1 MRRISCFLL
10 MLTLLLTTA
19 VVAWGAVPTDGEVT
33 PSLVNVSRSKTATVL
48 DKDYRSTVTLSLP
61 SAEEKLAS
69 DVVFVLDK
77 STSAE
82 LEDKALALLADLKK
96 EVMERGVM
104 VKVGV
109 VIFNQAANV
118 ASQLTELTEENYTTI
133 EAAIKETILSGSNTH
148 AGLLAGKKML
158 DDDTAVEPHRKH
170 LIFVSDGV
178 TYQFCKGDDH
188 TTPYTRS
195 FGGSLISNYGNQR
208 GTLSELDVQYGYREE
223 EAGTFIPK
231 GCINDWMSDI
241 AGRMG
246 TDNDNENWDY
256 EYTGQAQTDKSKLL
270 QKKENVSNVEKA
282 LYLTEST
289 YKAMQE
295 SGYQCHAVLAK
306 ETRQWGTDFMNR
318 LAGGRAVDFDS
329 IQHKVLYAVDKGSTV
344 ADTVGQSFDLVP
356 GTFRLTVGG
365 QGLQYM
371 QDMQDENVTYFGGD
385 RNESNYRFKIEYNG
399 AADSFTWTIN
409 EPVSNFAPVKLSY
422 TVKLAGTPAAGTHG
436 VMDLNGDGYVDDTT
450 TPVDVSKALY
460 TNESAILTPV
470 ATVGG
475 QGEALEFPKPSVSY
489 TAAAYYYSEPPAPVK
504 RTVSPTTF
512 DAGIAVY
519 AEVAALSL
527 AGAVKLCGRRGRR
540 DA

>member
-10 MLTLLLTTA
+10 MLTLLLTTV
-19 VVAWGAVPTDGEVT
+19 VVAWGTVPTDGEVT

-82 LEDKALALLADLKK
+82 LEDKALALLVDLKE
-96 EVMERGVM
+96 EVRERGVM

-109 VIFNQAANV
+109 VIFNRAAEV
-118 ASQLTELTEENYTTI
+118 ALQLTELTEENYPTI
-133 EAAIKETILSGSNTH
+133 EAAIKKTISEGSNTH

-158 DDDTAVEPHRKH
+158 DGDTAVEPHRKH

-178 TYQFCKGDDH
+178 TYQFCKEDDH

-195 FGGSLISNYGNQR
+195 FDGSLNSDGPNQC
-208 GTLSELDVQYGYREE
+208 GTLSELNVQYE

-241 AGRMG
+241 ARRMG

-256 EYTGQAQTDKSKLL
+256 PYTGQALTDNSKLL
-270 QKKENVSNVEKA
+270 QNKKNVSNVEKA
-282 LYLTEST
+282 LHLTEST

-295 SGYQCHAVLAK
+295 RGYQCHAVLAR
-306 ETRQWGTDFMNR
+306 ETRQWGTAFMNR
-318 LAGGRAVDFDS
+318 LAGGRAVAFDS
-329 IQHKVLYAVDKGSTV
+329 IQHKVLYAVDKGSAV
-344 ADTVGQSFDLVP
+344 ADTVGKSFDLVP
-356 GTFRLTVGG
+356 GTFCLTVGG
-365 QGLQYM
+365 QELQYK
-371 QDMQDENVTYFGGD
+371 QDGNVTYFGGD
-385 RNESNYRFKIEYNG
+385 QNERNYRFKIEYDG
-399 AADSFTWTIN
+399 AADSFTWEIN

-450 TPVDVSKALY
+450 THVDVSKALY

-470 ATVGG
+470 ATDGE

-489 TAAAYYYSEPPAPVK
+489 TVAAYYYSEPPAPVK

>member
-10 MLTLLLTTA
+10 MLTLLLTTV

-82 LEDKALALLADLKK
+82 LEDKALALLADLEE
-96 EVMERGVM
+96 EVRERGVM

-109 VIFNQAANV
+109 VIFNQAADV
-118 ASQLTELTEENYTTI
+118 AFQLTELTKENYATI
-133 EAAIKETILSGSNTH
+133 KDAIKKTISSGSNTH

-158 DDDTAVEPHRKH
+158 DGDTAVEPHRKH

-178 TYQFCKGDDH
+178 TYQFCKEDDH

-195 FGGSLISNYGNQR
+195 FDGSLNSDGPNQC
-208 GTLSELDVQYGYREE
+208 GTLSELNVQYEGVE
-223 EAGTFIPK
+223 TFIPK
-231 GCINDWMSDI
+231 GSIDNWMSDI

-246 TDNDNENWDY
+246 ADNDNEDWDY
-256 EYTGQAQTDKSKLL
+256 PYTGQAPTDNSKLL
-270 QKKENVSNVEKA
+270 QNKANVSNVEKA
-282 LYLTEST
+282 LHLTEST

-295 SGYQCHAVLAK
+295 RGYQCHAVLAR
-306 ETRQWGTDFMNR
+306 ETRQWGTAFMNR

-329 IQHKVLYAVDKGSTV
+329 IQHKVLYAVDKGSAV
-344 ADTVGQSFDLVP
+344 ADTVGKSFDLVP
-356 GTFRLTVGG
+356 GTFCLTVGG
-365 QGLQYM
+365 QELQYK
-371 QDMQDENVTYFGGD
+371 QDGNVTYFGGD
-385 RNESNYRFKIEYNG
+385 QNESHYRFKIEYDG
-399 AADSFTWTIN
+399 AADSFTWKIN

-450 TPVDVSKALY
+450 THVDVSKALY

-470 ATVGG
+470 ATDGE

>member
-1 MRRISCFLL
+1 MGKEEKMRRISCFLL

-19 VVAWGAVPTDGEVT
+19 VVAWGTVPTDGEVT

-96 EVMERGVM
+96 DVTNRGVM

-118 ASQLTELTEENYTTI
+118 AFPLTELTEENYATI
-133 EAAIKETILSGSNTH
+133 ADAIRETISNGSNTH

-158 DDDTAVEPHRKH
+158 DGDTAVEPHRKH

-178 TYQFCKGDDH
+178 TYQFCKEDDH

-195 FGGSLISNYGNQR
+195 FDGSLNSDGPNQC
-208 GTLSELDVQYGYREE
+208 GTLSELNVQYEGVE
-223 EAGTFIPK
+223 TSIPK
-231 GCINDWMSDI
+231 GSIDNWMSDI
-241 AGRMG
+241 AGRME
-246 TDNDNENWDY
+246 TDNDNEDWDY
-256 EYTGQAQTDKSKLL
+256 PYTGQAPTDNSKLL
-270 QKKENVSNVEKA
+270 KNKENVSNVEKA
-282 LYLTEST
+282 LHLTEST

-295 SGYQCHAVLAK
+295 SGYQCHAVLAR
-306 ETRQWGTDFMNR
+306 EIRQWGTAFMNR
-318 LAGGRAVDFDS
+318 LAGGRAVDFNS

-344 ADTVGQSFDLVP
+344 ADTVGKSFDLVP
-356 GTFRLTVGG
+356 GTFCLTVGV
-365 QGLQYM
+365 QELQYK
-371 QDMQDENVTYFGGD
+371 QDGNVTYFGGD
-385 RNESNYRFKIEYNG
+385 QNESNYRFKIEYDG
-399 AADSFTWTIN
+399 AADSFTWEIN

-450 TPVDVSKALY
+450 THVDVSKALY

-470 ATVGG
+470 ATD
-475 QGEALEFPKPSVSY
+475 GERGEDLEFPKPSVSY

-519 AEVAALSL
+519 VEVAALSL

>member
-1 MRRISCFLL
+1 MGKEEKMRRISCFLL

-19 VVAWGAVPTDGEVT
+19 VVAWGTVPTDGEVT

-96 EVMERGVM
+96 EVTERGVM

-109 VIFNQAANV
+109 VIFNRAADV
-118 ASQLTELTEENYTTI
+118 AFPLTELTDGNYATI
-133 EAAIKETILSGSNTH
+133 EAAIRKTISSGSNTH

-158 DDDTAVEPHRKH
+158 DGDTAVEPHRKH

-178 TYQFCKGDDH
+178 TYQFCKEDDH

-195 FGGSLISNYGNQR
+195 FDDSLNSDGLNQC
-208 GTLSELDVQYGYREE
+208 GTLSELNVQYEGAE
-223 EAGTFIPK
+223 TSIPK
-231 GCINDWMSDI
+231 GSINDWMSDI
-241 AGRMG
+241 ARRME
-246 TDNDNENWDY
+246 TDNDNEDWDY
-256 EYTGQAQTDKSKLL
+256 QYTGQAPTDDSKLL
-270 QKKENVSNVEKA
+270 QNKENVSNVEKA
-282 LYLTEST
+282 LHLTEST

-295 SGYQCHAVLAK
+295 SGYQCHAVLAR
-306 ETRQWGTDFMNR
+306 EIRQWGTAFMNR
-318 LAGGRAVDFDS
+318 LAGGRAVAFDS
-329 IQHKVLYAVDKGSTV
+329 IQHKVLYAVDKGSAV
-344 ADTVGQSFDLVP
+344 EDTVGKSFDLVP
-356 GTFRLTVGG
+356 GTFCLTVGG
-365 QGLQYM
+365 QELQYE
-371 QDMQDENVTYFGGD
+371 QDGNVTYFGGD
-385 RNESNYRFKIEYNG
+385 QNERNYRFKIEYNG
-399 AADSFTWTIN
+399 AADSFTWEIN

-450 TPVDVSKALY
+450 THVDVSKALY

-470 ATVGG
+470 ATDGE

>member
-19 VVAWGAVPTDGEVT
+19 VVAWGTVPTDGEVT

-82 LEDKALALLADLKK
+82 LEDKALALLADLKE
-96 EVMERGVM
+96 EVRERGVM

-109 VIFNQAANV
+109 VIFNREASV
-118 ASQLTELTEENYTTI
+118 AFPLTELTEGNYTTI
-133 EAAIKETILSGSNTH
+133 EAAIRKTISSGSNTH

-158 DDDTAVEPHRKH
+158 DGDTAVEPHRKH

-195 FGGSLISNYGNQR
+195 FDGSLISNGVNQC
-208 GTLSELDVQYGYREE
+208 GTLSELNVQYGYSDE
-223 EAGTFIPK
+223 EAETSIPK

-246 TDNDNENWDY
+246 TDNDNEDWDY
-256 EYTGQAQTDKSKLL
+256 QYTGQAPTNDSKLL
-270 QKKENVSNVEKA
+270 QN
-282 LYLTEST
+282 
-289 YKAMQE
+289 
-295 SGYQCHAVLAK
+295 
-306 ETRQWGTDFMNR
+306 
-318 LAGGRAVDFDS
+318 
-329 IQHKVLYAVDKGSTV
+329 KGSAV
-344 ADTVGQSFDLVP
+344 ADTVGKSFDLVP
-356 GTFRLTVGG
+356 GTFCLTVGG
-365 QGLQYM
+365 QELHYK
-371 QDMQDENVTYFGGD
+371 QDGNVTYFGGD
-385 RNESNYRFKIEYNG
+385 RNESNCRFKIEYNG
-399 AADSFTWTIN
+399 AADSFTWKIN

-450 TPVDVSKALY
+450 THVDVSKALY
-460 TNESAILTPV
+460 TNEGAILTPV
-470 ATVGG
+470 ATDGE

-519 AEVAALSL
+519 AEAAALSL

>member
-1 MRRISCFLL
+1 MGKEEKMRRISCFLL

-19 VVAWGAVPTDGEVT
+19 VVAWGTVPTDGEVT

-82 LEDKALALLADLKK
+82 LEDKALALLADLKE
-96 EVMERGVM
+96 EVRERGVM

-109 VIFNQAANV
+109 VIFNRAADV
-118 ASQLTELTEENYTTI
+118 ALQLTELTEENYPTI
-133 EAAIKETILSGSNTH
+133 EAAIKKTISEGSNTH

-158 DDDTAVEPHRKH
+158 DGDTAVEPHRKH

-178 TYQFCKGDDH
+178 TYQFCKEDDH

-195 FGGSLISNYGNQR
+195 FDGSLNSDGPNQC
-208 GTLSELDVQYGYREE
+208 GTLSELNVQYEGAE
-223 EAGTFIPK
+223 TSIPK
-231 GCINDWMSDI
+231 GSINDWMSDI
-241 AGRMG
+241 ARRME
-246 TDNDNENWDY
+246 TDNDNEDWDY
-256 EYTGQAQTDKSKLL
+256 QYTGQAPTDDSKLL
-270 QKKENVSNVEKA
+270 QNKENVSNVEKA
-282 LYLTEST
+282 LHLTEST

-295 SGYQCHAVLAK
+295 SGYQCHAVLAR
-306 ETRQWGTDFMNR
+306 EIRQWGTAFMNR
-318 LAGGRAVDFDS
+318 LAGGRAVDFNS
-329 IQHKVLYAVDKGSTV
+329 IQHKVLYAVDKGSAV
-344 ADTVGQSFDLVP
+344 EDTVGKSFDLVP
-356 GTFRLTVGG
+356 GTFCLTVGG
-365 QGLQYM
+365 QKLRYE
-371 QDMQDENVTYFGGD
+371 QDGNVTYFGGD
-385 RNESNYRFKIEYNG
+385 QNERNYRFKIEYDG
-399 AADSFTWTIN
+399 AADSFTWEIN

-422 TVKLAGTPAAGTHG
+422 TVKLAGTPVAGTHG

-450 TPVDVSKALY
+450 THVDVSKALY
-460 TNESAILTPV
+460 TNERAILTPV
-470 ATVGG
+470 ATDGG

>member
-1 MRRISCFLL
+1 MGKEEKMRRISCFLL

-82 LEDKALALLADLKK
+82 LEDKALALLADLKE
-96 EVMERGVM
+96 EVRERGVM

-118 ASQLTELTEENYTTI
+118 AFQLTELTEGNYATI
-133 EAAIKETILSGSNTH
+133 EAAIRETISNGSNTH

-158 DDDTAVEPHRKH
+158 DGDTAVEPHRKH

-178 TYQFCKGDDH
+178 TYQFCKEDDH

-195 FGGSLISNYGNQR
+195 FDDSLNSDGLNQC
-208 GTLSELDVQYGYREE
+208 GTLSELNVQYEGAE
-223 EAGTFIPK
+223 TSIPK
-231 GCINDWMSDI
+231 GSINDWMSDI
-241 AGRMG
+241 ARRME
-246 TDNDNENWDY
+246 TDNDNEDWDY
-256 EYTGQAQTDKSKLL
+256 QYTGQAPTDDSKLL
-270 QKKENVSNVEKA
+270 QNKENVSNVEKA
-282 LYLTEST
+282 LHLTEST

-295 SGYQCHAVLAK
+295 SGYQCHAVLAR
-306 ETRQWGTDFMNR
+306 EIRQWGTAFMNR
-318 LAGGRAVDFDS
+318 LAGGRAVAFDS
-329 IQHKVLYAVDKGSTV
+329 IQHKVLYAVDKGSAV
-344 ADTVGQSFDLVP
+344 EDTVGKSFDLVP
-356 GTFRLTVGG
+356 GTFCLTVGG
-365 QGLQYM
+365 QELQYE
-371 QDMQDENVTYFGGD
+371 QDGNVTYFGGD
-385 RNESNYRFKIEYNG
+385 QNERNYRFKIEYNG
-399 AADSFTWTIN
+399 AADSFTWEIN

-450 TPVDVSKALY
+450 THVDVSKALY

-470 ATVGG
+470 ATDGE

>member
-19 VVAWGAVPTDGEVT
+19 VVAWGTVPTDGEVT
-33 PSLVNVSRSKTATVL
+33 PGLVNVSRSKTATVL

-82 LEDKALALLADLKK
+82 LEDKALKLLADLQK
-96 EVMERGVM
+96 EVTNRGVM

-118 ASQLTELTEENYTTI
+118 AFPLTELTEGNYATI
-133 EAAIKETILSGSNTH
+133 ADAIRETISNGSNTH
-148 AGLLAGKKML
+148 AGLLAGKEML

-178 TYQFCKGDDH
+178 TYQFCKEDDH

-195 FGGSLISNYGNQR
+195 FDGRLISNGVNQC
-208 GTLSELDVQYGYREE
+208 GTLSELNVQYGYSDKEE
-223 EAGTFIPK
+223 ETSIPK
-231 GCINDWMSDI
+231 GSIDNWMSDI

-256 EYTGQAQTDKSKLL
+256 QYTGQAPTENSKLL
-270 QKKENVSNVEKA
+270 KNKENVSNVEKA
-282 LYLTEST
+282 LHLTEST

-295 SGYQCHAVLAK
+295 SGYQCHAVLAR
-306 ETRQWGTDFMNR
+306 ETRQWGTAFMNR
-318 LAGGRAVDFDS
+318 LAGGRAVAFDS
-329 IQHKVLYAVDKGSTV
+329 IQHKVLYAVDKGSAV
-344 ADTVGQSFDLVP
+344 ADTVGKSFDLVP
-356 GTFRLTVGG
+356 GTFCLTVGG
-365 QGLQYM
+365 QELQYM
-371 QDMQDENVTYFGGD
+371 QDVNVTYFGGD

-399 AADSFTWTIN
+399 AADSFTWEIN

-450 TPVDVSKALY
+450 THVDVSKALY

-470 ATVGG
+470 ATVGE

>member
-1 MRRISCFLL
+1 MGKEEKMRRISCFLL
-10 MLTLLLTTA
+10 MLTLLLTTV

-82 LEDKALALLADLKK
+82 LEDKALALLADLKE
-96 EVMERGVM
+96 EVKERGVM

-118 ASQLTELTEENYTTI
+118 AFPLTELTEGNYATI
-133 EAAIKETILSGSNTH
+133 ADAIRETISNGSNTH

-158 DDDTAVEPHRKH
+158 DGDTAVEPHRKH

-178 TYQFCKGDDH
+178 TYQFCKEDDH

-195 FGGSLISNYGNQR
+195 FDGSLNSDGPNQC
-208 GTLSELDVQYGYREE
+208 GTLSELNVQYEGVE
-223 EAGTFIPK
+223 TSIPK
-231 GCINDWMSDI
+231 GSIDNWMSDI
-241 AGRMG
+241 AGRME

-256 EYTGQAQTDKSKLL
+256 QYTGQAPTDNSKLL
-270 QKKENVSNVEKA
+270 KNKENVSNVEKA
-282 LYLTEST
+282 LHLTEST

-295 SGYQCHAVLAK
+295 SGYQCHAVLAR
-306 ETRQWGTDFMNR
+306 EIRQWGTAFMNR
-318 LAGGRAVDFDS
+318 LAGGRAVAFDS
-329 IQHKVLYAVDKGSTV
+329 IQHKVLYAVDKGSAV
-344 ADTVGQSFDLVP
+344 EDTVGKSFDLVP
-356 GTFRLTVGG
+356 GTFCLTVGG
-365 QGLQYM
+365 QKLRYE
-371 QDMQDENVTYFGGD
+371 QDGNVTYFGGD
-385 RNESNYRFKIEYNG
+385 QNERNYRFKIEYDG
-399 AADSFTWTIN
+399 AADSFTWEIN

-450 TPVDVSKALY
+450 THVDVSKALY

-470 ATVGG
+470 ATDGE

>member
-1 MRRISCFLL
+1 MGKEEKMRRISCFLL

-19 VVAWGAVPTDGEVT
+19 VVAWGTVPTDGEVT
-33 PSLVNVSRSKTATVL
+33 PGLVNVSRSKTATVL
-48 DKDYRSTVTLSLP
+48 DKDYQSTVTLSLP

-82 LEDKALALLADLKK
+82 LEDKALKLLADLKE
-96 EVMERGVM
+96 EVRERGVM

-118 ASQLTELTEENYTTI
+118 AFPLTELTEENYATI
-133 EAAIKETILSGSNTH
+133 ADAIRETISNGSNTH

-158 DDDTAVEPHRKH
+158 DGDTAVEPHRKH

-178 TYQFCKGDDH
+178 TYQFCKEDDH

-195 FGGSLISNYGNQR
+195 FDGSLNSDGPNQC
-208 GTLSELDVQYGYREE
+208 GTLSELNVQYEGVE
-223 EAGTFIPK
+223 TSIPK
-231 GCINDWMSDI
+231 GSIDNWMSDI
-241 AGRMG
+241 AGRME
-246 TDNDNENWDY
+246 TDNDNEDWDY
-256 EYTGQAQTDKSKLL
+256 PYTGQAPTDNSKLL
-270 QKKENVSNVEKA
+270 KNKENVSNVEKA
-282 LYLTEST
+282 LHLTEST

-295 SGYQCHAVLAK
+295 SGYQCHAVLAR
-306 ETRQWGTDFMNR
+306 EIRQWGTAFMNR
-318 LAGGRAVDFDS
+318 LAGGRAVAFDS

-344 ADTVGQSFDLVP
+344 ADTVGKSFDLVP
-356 GTFRLTVGG
+356 GTFCLTVGE
-365 QGLQYM
+365 QKLQYK
-371 QDMQDENVTYFGGD
+371 QDGNVTYFGGD
-385 RNESNYRFKIEYNG
+385 QNESNYRFKIEYDG
-399 AADSFTWTIN
+399 AADSFTWKIN

-450 TPVDVSKALY
+450 TLVDVSKALY

-470 ATVGG
+470 ATD
-475 QGEALEFPKPSVSY
+475 GERGEDLEFPKPSVSY

-519 AEVAALSL
+519 VEVAALSL

>member
-1 MRRISCFLL
+1 MGKEEKMRRISCFLL
-10 MLTLLLTTA
+10 MLTLLLTTV
-19 VVAWGAVPTDGEVT
+19 VVAWGTVPTDGEVT

-82 LEDKALALLADLKK
+82 LEGKALALLADLKE
-96 EVMERGVM
+96 EVRERGVM

-118 ASQLTELTEENYTTI
+118 AFPLTELTEGNYATI
-133 EAAIKETILSGSNTH
+133 ADAIRETISNGSNTH
-148 AGLLAGKKML
+148 AGLLTGKKML
-158 DDDTAVEPHRKH
+158 DGDTAVEPHRKH

-178 TYQFCKGDDH
+178 TYQFCKEDDH

-195 FGGSLISNYGNQR
+195 FDGSLNSDGPNQC
-208 GTLSELDVQYGYREE
+208 GTLSELNVQYEGVE
-223 EAGTFIPK
+223 TSIPK
-231 GCINDWMSDI
+231 GSIDNWMSDI
-241 AGRMG
+241 AGRME
-246 TDNDNENWDY
+246 TDNDNEDWDY
-256 EYTGQAQTDKSKLL
+256 QYTGQAPTENSKLL
-270 QKKENVSNVEKA
+270 KNKENVSNVEKA
-282 LYLTEST
+282 LHLTEST

-295 SGYQCHAVLAK
+295 SGYQCHAVLAR
-306 ETRQWGTDFMNR
+306 EIRQWGTAFMNR
-318 LAGGRAVDFDS
+318 LAGGRAVAFDS
-329 IQHKVLYAVDKGSTV
+329 IQHKVLYAVDKGSAV
-344 ADTVGQSFDLVP
+344 EDTVGKSFDLVP
-356 GTFRLTVGG
+356 GTFCLTVGG
-365 QGLQYM
+365 QKLRYE
-371 QDMQDENVTYFGGD
+371 QDGNVTYFGGD
-385 RNESNYRFKIEYNG
+385 QNERNYRFKIEYDG
-399 AADSFTWTIN
+399 AADSFTWEIN

-450 TPVDVSKALY
+450 TLVDVSKALY

-470 ATVGG
+470 ATDGG

>member
-1 MRRISCFLL
+1 MGKEEKMRRISCFLL

-19 VVAWGAVPTDGEVT
+19 VVAWGTVPTDGEVT

-82 LEDKALALLADLKK
+82 LEDKALELLTDLKK
-96 EVMERGVM
+96 EVRERGVM

-118 ASQLTELTEENYTTI
+118 AFPLTELTEGNYATI
-133 EAAIKETILSGSNTH
+133 ADAIRETISNGSNTH

-158 DDDTAVEPHRKH
+158 DGDTAVEPHRKH

-178 TYQFCKGDDH
+178 TYQFCKEDDH

-195 FGGSLISNYGNQR
+195 FDGSLNSDGPNQC
-208 GTLSELDVQYGYREE
+208 GTLSELNVQYEGAE
-223 EAGTFIPK
+223 TSIPK
-231 GCINDWMSDI
+231 GSINDWMSDI
-241 AGRMG
+241 ARRME
-246 TDNDNENWDY
+246 TDNDNEDWDY
-256 EYTGQAQTDKSKLL
+256 QYTGQAPTDNSKLL
-270 QKKENVSNVEKA
+270 QNKENVSNVEKA
-282 LYLTEST
+282 LHLTEST

-295 SGYQCHAVLAK
+295 SGYQCHAVLAR
-306 ETRQWGTDFMNR
+306 EIRQWGTAFMNR
-318 LAGGRAVDFDS
+318 LAGGRAVDFNS
-329 IQHKVLYAVDKGSTV
+329 IQHKVLYAVDKGSAV
-344 ADTVGQSFDLVP
+344 ADTVGKSFDLVP
-356 GTFRLTVGG
+356 GTFCLTVGG
-365 QGLQYM
+365 QKLQYE
-371 QDMQDENVTYFGGD
+371 QDGNVTYFGGD
-385 RNESNYRFKIEYNG
+385 QNERNYRFKIEYNG
-399 AADSFTWTIN
+399 AADSFTWEIN

-450 TPVDVSKALY
+450 THVDVSKALY

-470 ATVGG
+470 ATDGE

>member
-1 MRRISCFLL
+1 MGKEEKMRRISCFLL

-19 VVAWGAVPTDGEVT
+19 VVAWGTVPTDGEVT

-61 SAEEKLAS
+61 SAEERLAS

-82 LEDKALALLADLKK
+82 LENKALALLVDLKE
-96 EVMERGVM
+96 EVRERGVM

-109 VIFNQAANV
+109 VIFNRAAEV
-118 ASQLTELTEENYTTI
+118 ALQLTELTEENYPTI
-133 EAAIKETILSGSNTH
+133 EAAIKKTISEGSNTH

-158 DDDTAVEPHRKH
+158 DGDTAVEPHRKH

-178 TYQFCKGDDH
+178 TYQFCKEDDH

-195 FGGSLISNYGNQR
+195 FDGSLNSDGPNQC
-208 GTLSELDVQYGYREE
+208 GTLSELNVQYEGVE
-223 EAGTFIPK
+223 TSIPK
-231 GCINDWMSDI
+231 GSIDNWMSDI
-241 AGRMG
+241 AGRMR
-246 TDNDNENWDY
+246 TDNDNEDWDY
-256 EYTGQAQTDKSKLL
+256 QYTGQAPTDNSKLL
-270 QKKENVSNVEKA
+270 QNKENVSNVEKA
-282 LYLTEST
+282 LHLTEST

-295 SGYQCHAVLAK
+295 SGYQCHAVLAR
-306 ETRQWGTDFMNR
+306 EIRQWGTAFMNR
-318 LAGGRAVDFDS
+318 LAGGKAVDFNS

-344 ADTVGQSFDLVP
+344 ADTVGKSFDLVP

-365 QGLQYM
+365 QKLQY
-371 QDMQDENVTYFGGD
+371 MQDENVTYFGGD
-385 RNESNYRFKIEYNG
+385 LNENNYRFKIEYNS
-399 AADSFTWTIN
+399 AADSFTWKIN

-450 TPVDVSKALY
+450 THVDVSKALY

-470 ATVGG
+470 ATDGE

-527 AGAVKLCGRRGRR
+527 AGAVKLYGRRGRR

>member
-1 MRRISCFLL
+1 MGKEEKMRRISCFLL

-19 VVAWGAVPTDGEVT
+19 VVAWGTVPTDGEVT

-61 SAEEKLAS
+61 SAEERLAS

-82 LEDKALALLADLKK
+82 LENKALALLVDLKE
-96 EVMERGVM
+96 EVRERGVM

-109 VIFNQAANV
+109 VIFNRAAEV
-118 ASQLTELTEENYTTI
+118 ALQLTELTEENYPTI
-133 EAAIKETILSGSNTH
+133 EAAIKKTISEGSNTH

-158 DDDTAVEPHRKH
+158 DGDTAVEPHRKH

-178 TYQFCKGDDH
+178 TYQFCKEDDH

-195 FGGSLISNYGNQR
+195 FDGSLNSDGPNQC
-208 GTLSELDVQYGYREE
+208 GTLSELNVQYEGVE
-223 EAGTFIPK
+223 TSIPK
-231 GCINDWMSDI
+231 GSINDWMSDI
-241 AGRMG
+241 ARRME
-246 TDNDNENWDY
+246 TDNDNEDWDY
-256 EYTGQAQTDKSKLL
+256 QYTGQAPTENSKLL
-270 QKKENVSNVEKA
+270 KNKENVSNVEKA
-282 LYLTEST
+282 LHLTEST

-295 SGYQCHAVLAK
+295 SGYQCHAVLAR
-306 ETRQWGTDFMNR
+306 EIRQWGTAFMNR
-318 LAGGRAVDFDS
+318 LAGGRAVAFDS
-329 IQHKVLYAVDKGSTV
+329 IQHKVLYAVDKGSAV
-344 ADTVGQSFDLVP
+344 EDTVGKSFDLVP
-356 GTFRLTVGG
+356 GTFCLTVGG
-365 QGLQYM
+365 QKLRYE
-371 QDMQDENVTYFGGD
+371 QDGNVTYFGGD
-385 RNESNYRFKIEYNG
+385 QNERNYRFKIEYNG
-399 AADSFTWTIN
+399 AADSFTWEIN

-450 TPVDVSKALY
+450 THVDVSKALY

-470 ATVGG
+470 ATDGE

>member
-1 MRRISCFLL
+1 MGKEEKMRRISCFLL

-19 VVAWGAVPTDGEVT
+19 VVAWGTVPTDGEVT

-82 LEDKALALLADLKK
+82 LEDKALALLTDLKK
-96 EVMERGVM
+96 EVRERGVM

-118 ASQLTELTEENYTTI
+118 AFPLTELTEGNYATI
-133 EAAIKETILSGSNTH
+133 ADAIRETISNGSNTH

-158 DDDTAVEPHRKH
+158 DGDTAVEPHRKH

-178 TYQFCKGDDH
+178 TYQFCKEDDH

-195 FGGSLISNYGNQR
+195 FDGSLNSDGPNQC
-208 GTLSELDVQYGYREE
+208 GTLSELNVQYEGVE
-223 EAGTFIPK
+223 TSIPK
-231 GCINDWMSDI
+231 GSIDNWMSDI
-241 AGRMG
+241 AGRME

-256 EYTGQAQTDKSKLL
+256 QYTGQAPTDDSKLL
-270 QKKENVSNVEKA
+270 QKNENVSNVEKA
-282 LYLTEST
+282 LHLTEST

-295 SGYQCHAVLAK
+295 RGYQCHAVLAR
-306 ETRQWGTDFMNR
+306 ETRQWGTAFMNR
-318 LAGGRAVDFDS
+318 LAGGRAVAFNS
-329 IQHKVLYAVDKGSTV
+329 IQHKVLYAVDKGSAV
-344 ADTVGQSFDLVP
+344 ADTVGKSFDLVP
-356 GTFRLTVGG
+356 GTFCLTVGG
-365 QGLQYM
+365 QELQYE
-371 QDMQDENVTYFGGD
+371 QYGNVTYFGGD
-385 RNESNYRFKIEYNG
+385 QNERNYRFKIEYDG
-399 AADSFTWTIN
+399 AADSFTWEIN

-436 VMDLNGDGYVDDTT
+436 VMDLNGDSYVDDTT
-450 TPVDVSKALY
+450 THVDVSKALY

-470 ATVGG
+470 ATDGE

-519 AEVAALSL
+519 VEVAALSL

>member
-1 MRRISCFLL
+1 MGKEEKMRRISCFLL

-19 VVAWGAVPTDGEVT
+19 VVAWGTVPTDGEVT

-82 LEDKALALLADLKK
+82 LEDKALKLLADLQK
-96 EVMERGVM
+96 EVTNRGVM

-118 ASQLTELTEENYTTI
+118 AFPLTELTEGNYDTI
-133 EAAIKETILSGSNTH
+133 AAAIRKTISSGSNTH
-148 AGLLAGKKML
+148 AGLLAGKEML

-178 TYQFCKGDDH
+178 TYQFCKEDDY

-195 FGGSLISNYGNQR
+195 FDGSLNSDGPNQC
-208 GTLSELDVQYGYREE
+208 GTLSELNVQYEGAE
-223 EAGTFIPK
+223 TSIPK
-231 GCINDWMSDI
+231 GGINDWMSDI
-241 AGRMG
+241 AGRME

-256 EYTGQAQTDKSKLL
+256 QYTGQAPTENSKLL
-270 QKKENVSNVEKA
+270 KNKENVSNVEKA
-282 LYLTEST
+282 LHLTEST

-295 SGYQCHAVLAK
+295 SGYQCHAVLAR
-306 ETRQWGTDFMNR
+306 EIRQWGTAFMNR
-318 LAGGRAVDFDS
+318 LAGGRAVAFDS
-329 IQHKVLYAVDKGSTV
+329 IQHKVLYAVDKGSAV
-344 ADTVGQSFDLVP
+344 EDTVGKSFDLVP
-356 GTFRLTVGG
+356 GTFCLTVGG
-365 QGLQYM
+365 QKLQYK
-371 QDMQDENVTYFGGD
+371 QDGNVTYFGGD
-385 RNESNYRFKIEYNG
+385 QNESNCRFKIEYDG
-399 AADSFTWTIN
+399 AADSFTWKIN

-450 TPVDVSKALY
+450 THVDVSKALY

-470 ATVGG
+470 ATDGG

>member
-1 MRRISCFLL
+1 MGKEEKMRRISCFLL

-19 VVAWGAVPTDGEVT
+19 VVAWGTVPTDGEVT
-33 PSLVNVSRSKTATVL
+33 PGLVNVSRSKTATVL

-96 EVMERGVM
+96 DVTNRGVM

-118 ASQLTELTEENYTTI
+118 AFPLTELTEENYATI
-133 EAAIKETILSGSNTH
+133 ADAIRETISNGSNTH

-158 DDDTAVEPHRKH
+158 DGDTAVEPHRKH

-178 TYQFCKGDDH
+178 TYQFCKEDDH

-195 FGGSLISNYGNQR
+195 FDGSLNSDGPNQC
-208 GTLSELDVQYGYREE
+208 GTLSELNVQYEGVE
-223 EAGTFIPK
+223 TSIPK
-231 GCINDWMSDI
+231 GSIDNWMSDI
-241 AGRMG
+241 AGRME
-246 TDNDNENWDY
+246 TDNDNEDWDY
-256 EYTGQAQTDKSKLL
+256 PYTGQAPTDNSKLL
-270 QKKENVSNVEKA
+270 KNKENVSNVEKA
-282 LYLTEST
+282 LHLTEST

-295 SGYQCHAVLAK
+295 SGYQCHAVLAR
-306 ETRQWGTDFMNR
+306 EIRQWGTAFMNR
-318 LAGGRAVDFDS
+318 LAGGRAVDFNS

-344 ADTVGQSFDLVP
+344 ADTVGKSFDLVP
-356 GTFRLTVGG
+356 GTFCLTVGV
-365 QGLQYM
+365 QELQYK
-371 QDMQDENVTYFGGD
+371 QDGNVTYFGGD
-385 RNESNYRFKIEYNG
+385 LNENNYRFKIEYNS
-399 AADSFTWTIN
+399 AADSFTWKIN

-450 TPVDVSKALY
+450 TLVDVSKALY

>member
-1 MRRISCFLL
+1 MGKEEKMRRISCFLL

-19 VVAWGAVPTDGEVT
+19 VVAWGTVPTDGEVT

-82 LEDKALALLADLKK
+82 LEDKALELLADLKK

-109 VIFNQAANV
+109 VIFNRAADV
-118 ASQLTELTEENYTTI
+118 AFPLTELTEGNYATI
-133 EAAIKETILSGSNTH
+133 AAAIRKTISSGSNTH

-158 DDDTAVEPHRKH
+158 DGDTAVEPHRKH

-178 TYQFCKGDDH
+178 TYQFCKEDDH

-195 FGGSLISNYGNQR
+195 FDGSLNSDGPNQC
-208 GTLSELDVQYGYREE
+208 GTLSELNVQYEGVE
-223 EAGTFIPK
+223 TSIPK
-231 GCINDWMSDI
+231 GSIDNWMSDI
-241 AGRMG
+241 AGRME
-246 TDNDNENWDY
+246 TDNDNEDWDY
-256 EYTGQAQTDKSKLL
+256 PYTGQAPTDNSKLL
-270 QKKENVSNVEKA
+270 KNKENVSNVEKA
-282 LYLTEST
+282 LHLTEST

-295 SGYQCHAVLAK
+295 SGYQCHAVLAR
-306 ETRQWGTDFMNR
+306 EIRQWGTAFMNR
-318 LAGGRAVDFDS
+318 LAGGRAVAFDS

-344 ADTVGQSFDLVP
+344 ADTVGKSFDLVP
-356 GTFRLTVGG
+356 GTFCLTVGV
-365 QGLQYM
+365 QELQYK
-371 QDMQDENVTYFGGD
+371 QDGNVTYFGGD
-385 RNESNYRFKIEYNG
+385 QNESNYRFKIEYDG
-399 AADSFTWTIN
+399 AADSFTWEIN

-450 TPVDVSKALY
+450 THVDVSKALY

-470 ATVGG
+470 ATDGE
-475 QGEALEFPKPSVSY
+475 QGEALESPRPSVSY

>member
-1 MRRISCFLL
+1 MGKEEKMRRISCFLL

-19 VVAWGAVPTDGEVT
+19 VVAWGTVPTDGEVT

-82 LEDKALALLADLKK
+82 LENKALELLADLKK

-109 VIFNQAANV
+109 VIFNREANV
-118 ASQLTELTEENYTTI
+118 AFPLTELTKENYTTI
-133 EAAIKETILSGSNTH
+133 EAAIRKTISSGSNTH

-170 LIFVSDGV
+170 LIFVSNGV
-178 TYQFCKGDDH
+178 TYQFCKEDDH

-195 FGGSLISNYGNQR
+195 FDGSLNSDGRNQC
-208 GTLSELDVQYGYREE
+208 GTLSELNVQYEGVE
-223 EAGTFIPK
+223 TSIPK
-231 GCINDWMSDI
+231 GSINDWMSDI
-241 AGRMG
+241 ARRME
-246 TDNDNENWDY
+246 TDNDNEDWDY
-256 EYTGQAQTDKSKLL
+256 QYTGQAPTNDSKLL
-270 QKKENVSNVEKA
+270 QNKENVSNVEKA
-282 LYLTEST
+282 LHLTEST

-295 SGYQCHAVLAK
+295 RGYQCHAVLAR
-306 ETRQWGTDFMNR
+306 ETRQWGTAFMDR
-318 LAGGRAVDFDS
+318 LAGGRAVDFNS
-329 IQHKVLYAVDKGSTV
+329 IQHKVLYAVDKGSAV
-344 ADTVGQSFDLVP
+344 VDTVGKSFDLVP
-356 GTFRLTVGG
+356 GTFCLTVGG
-365 QGLQYM
+365 QELQYK
-371 QDMQDENVTYFGGD
+371 QDENVTYFGGD
-385 RNESNYRFKIEYNG
+385 QNERNYRFKIEYSG
-399 AADSFTWTIN
+399 AADSFTWKIN

-470 ATVGG
+470 ATDGE

>member
-1 MRRISCFLL
+1 MGKEEKMRRISCFLL
-10 MLTLLLTTA
+10 MLTLLLTTT
-19 VVAWGAVPTDGEVT
+19 VVAWGTVPTDGEVT
-33 PSLVNVSRSKTATVL
+33 PGLVNVSRSKTATVL

-82 LEDKALALLADLKK
+82 LEDKALKLLADLQK

-109 VIFNQAANV
+109 VIFNREANV
-118 ASQLTELTEENYTTI
+118 AFPLTELTEGNYDTI
-133 EAAIKETILSGSNTH
+133 AAAIRKTISSGSNTH

-178 TYQFCKGDDH
+178 TYQFCKEDDH

-195 FGGSLISNYGNQR
+195 FDGSLNSDGRNQC
-208 GTLSELDVQYGYREE
+208 GTLSELNVQYEGVE
-223 EAGTFIPK
+223 TSIPK
-231 GCINDWMSDI
+231 GSINDWMSDI

-246 TDNDNENWDY
+246 TDKDNEDWDY
-256 EYTGQAQTDKSKLL
+256 QYTGQAPTENSKLL
-270 QKKENVSNVEKA
+270 KNKENVSNVEKA
-282 LYLTEST
+282 LHLTEST

-295 SGYQCHAVLAK
+295 SGYQCHAVLAR
-306 ETRQWGTDFMNR
+306 EIRQWGTAFMNR
-318 LAGGRAVDFDS
+318 LAGGRAVAFDS
-329 IQHKVLYAVDKGSTV
+329 IQHKVLYAVDKGSAV
-344 ADTVGQSFDLVP
+344 ADTVGKSFDLVP
-356 GTFRLTVGG
+356 GTFCLTVGG
-365 QGLQYM
+365 QELQYK
-371 QDMQDENVTYFGGD
+371 QDGNVTYFGGD
-385 RNESNYRFKIEYNG
+385 QNESNCRFKIEYDG
-399 AADSFTWTIN
+399 AADSFTWKIN

-450 TPVDVSKALY
+450 THVDVSKALY

-470 ATVGG
+470 ATDGE

>member
-19 VVAWGAVPTDGEVT
+19 VVAWGTVPTDGEVT

-96 EVMERGVM
+96 EVTERGVM

-109 VIFNQAANV
+109 VIFNRAADV
-118 ASQLTELTEENYTTI
+118 AFPLTELTDGNYATI
-133 EAAIKETILSGSNTH
+133 EAAIRKTISSGSNTH

-158 DDDTAVEPHRKH
+158 DGDTAVEPHRKH

-178 TYQFCKGDDH
+178 TYQFCKEDDH

-195 FGGSLISNYGNQR
+195 FDGSLISNGVNQC
-208 GTLSELDVQYGYREE
+208 GTLSELNVQYEGVE
-223 EAGTFIPK
+223 TSIPK
-231 GCINDWMSDI
+231 GSIDNWMSDI

-246 TDNDNENWDY
+246 TDNDNEDWDY
-256 EYTGQAQTDKSKLL
+256 QYTGQAPTDDSKLL
-270 QKKENVSNVEKA
+270 QNKKNVSNVEKA
-282 LYLTEST
+282 LHLTEST

-295 SGYQCHAVLAK
+295 SGYQCHAVLAR
-306 ETRQWGTDFMNR
+306 ETRQWGTAFMNR
-318 LAGGRAVDFDS
+318 LAGGRAVAFDS
-329 IQHKVLYAVDKGSTV
+329 IQHKVLYAVDKGSAV
-344 ADTVGQSFDLVP
+344 ADTVGKSFDLVP
-356 GTFRLTVGG
+356 GTFCLTVGG
-365 QGLQYM
+365 QELQYK
-371 QDMQDENVTYFGGD
+371 QDGNVTYFGGD
-385 RNESNYRFKIEYNG
+385 QNERNYRFKIEYDG
-399 AADSFTWTIN
+399 AADSFTWEIN

-450 TPVDVSKALY
+450 THVDVSKALY

-470 ATVGG
+470 ATDGE

-489 TAAAYYYSEPPAPVK
+489 TVAAYYYSEPLAPVK

>member
-19 VVAWGAVPTDGEVT
+19 VVAWGTVPTDGEVT

-61 SAEEKLAS
+61 SAEERLAS

-82 LEDKALALLADLKK
+82 LENKALALLVDLKE
-96 EVMERGVM
+96 EVRERGVM

-109 VIFNQAANV
+109 VIFNRAAEV
-118 ASQLTELTEENYTTI
+118 ALQLTELTEENYPTI
-133 EAAIKETILSGSNTH
+133 EAAIKKTISEGSNTH

-158 DDDTAVEPHRKH
+158 DGDPAVEPHRKH

-178 TYQFCKGDDH
+178 TYQFCKEDDH

-195 FGGSLISNYGNQR
+195 FDGSLNSDGPNQC
-208 GTLSELDVQYGYREE
+208 GTLSELNVQYEGAE
-223 EAGTFIPK
+223 TSIPK
-231 GCINDWMSDI
+231 GSINDWMSDI
-241 AGRMG
+241 ARRME
-246 TDNDNENWDY
+246 TDNDNEDWDY
-256 EYTGQAQTDKSKLL
+256 QYTGQAPTDDSKLL
-270 QKKENVSNVEKA
+270 QNKENVSNVEKA
-282 LYLTEST
+282 LHLTEST

-295 SGYQCHAVLAK
+295 SGYQCHAVLAR
-306 ETRQWGTDFMNR
+306 EIRQWGTAFMNR
-318 LAGGRAVDFDS
+318 LAGGRAVDFNS
-329 IQHKVLYAVDKGSTV
+329 IQHKVLYAVDKGSAV
-344 ADTVGQSFDLVP
+344 ADTVGKSFDLVP
-356 GTFRLTVGG
+356 GTFCLTVGG
-365 QGLQYM
+365 QKLQYE
-371 QDMQDENVTYFGGD
+371 QDGNVTYFGGD
-385 RNESNYRFKIEYNG
+385 QNERNYRFKIEYNG
-399 AADSFTWTIN
+399 AADSFTWEIN

-450 TPVDVSKALY
+450 THVDVSKALY

-470 ATVGG
+470 ATDGE

>member
-10 MLTLLLTTA
+10 MLTLLLTTV

-82 LEDKALALLADLKK
+82 LEDKALALLADLKE
-96 EVMERGVM
+96 EVRERGVM

-118 ASQLTELTEENYTTI
+118 AFQLTELTEGNYATI
-133 EAAIKETILSGSNTH
+133 EAAIRETISNGSNTH

-158 DDDTAVEPHRKH
+158 DGDTAVEPHRKH

-178 TYQFCKGDDH
+178 TYQFCKEDDH

-195 FGGSLISNYGNQR
+195 FDDSLNSDGLNQC
-208 GTLSELDVQYGYREE
+208 GTLSELNVQYEGAE
-223 EAGTFIPK
+223 TSIPK
-231 GCINDWMSDI
+231 GSINDWMSDI
-241 AGRMG
+241 ARRME
-246 TDNDNENWDY
+246 TDNDNEDWDY
-256 EYTGQAQTDKSKLL
+256 QYTGQAPTDDSKLL
-270 QKKENVSNVEKA
+270 QNKENVSNVEKA
-282 LYLTEST
+282 LHLTEST

-295 SGYQCHAVLAK
+295 SGYQCHAVLAR
-306 ETRQWGTDFMNR
+306 EIRQWGTAFMNR
-318 LAGGRAVDFDS
+318 LAGGRAVAFDS
-329 IQHKVLYAVDKGSTV
+329 IQHKVLYAVDKGSAV
-344 ADTVGQSFDLVP
+344 EDTVGKSFDLVP
-356 GTFRLTVGG
+356 GTFCLTVGG
-365 QGLQYM
+365 QELQYE
-371 QDMQDENVTYFGGD
+371 QDGNVTYFGGD
-385 RNESNYRFKIEYNG
+385 QNERNYRFKIEYNG
-399 AADSFTWTIN
+399 AADSFTWEIN

-450 TPVDVSKALY
+450 THVDVSKALY

-470 ATVGG
+470 ATDSE

-489 TAAAYYYSEPPAPVK
+489 MAAAYYYSEPPAPVK

>member
-1 MRRISCFLL
+1 MGKEEKMRRISCFLL

-19 VVAWGAVPTDGEVT
+19 VVAWGTVPTDGEVT

-96 EVMERGVM
+96 DVTNRGVM

-118 ASQLTELTEENYTTI
+118 AFPLTELTEENYATI
-133 EAAIKETILSGSNTH
+133 ADAIRETISNGSNTH

-158 DDDTAVEPHRKH
+158 DGDTAVEPHRKH

-178 TYQFCKGDDH
+178 TYQFCKEDDH

-195 FGGSLISNYGNQR
+195 FDGSLNSDGPNQC
-208 GTLSELDVQYGYREE
+208 GTLSELNVQYEGVE
-223 EAGTFIPK
+223 TSIPK
-231 GCINDWMSDI
+231 GSIDNWMSDI
-241 AGRMG
+241 AGRME
-246 TDNDNENWDY
+246 TDNDNEDWDY
-256 EYTGQAQTDKSKLL
+256 PYTGQAPTDNSKLL
-270 QKKENVSNVEKA
+270 KNKENVSNVEKA
-282 LYLTEST
+282 LHLTEST

-295 SGYQCHAVLAK
+295 SGYQCHAVLAR
-306 ETRQWGTDFMNR
+306 EIRQWGTAFMNR
-318 LAGGRAVDFDS
+318 LAGGRAVDFNS
-329 IQHKVLYAVDKGSTV
+329 IQHKVLYAVDKGSAV
-344 ADTVGQSFDLVP
+344 ADTVGKSFDLVP
-356 GTFRLTVGG
+356 GTFCLTVGV
-365 QGLQYM
+365 QELQYK
-371 QDMQDENVTYFGGD
+371 QDGNVTYFGGD
-385 RNESNYRFKIEYNG
+385 QNESNYRFKIEYDG
-399 AADSFTWTIN
+399 AADSFTWEIN

-450 TPVDVSKALY
+450 TLVDVSKALY

-470 ATVGG
+470 ATDGG

>member
-1 MRRISCFLL
+1 MGKEEKMRRISCFLL

-19 VVAWGAVPTDGEVT
+19 VVAWGTVPTDGEVT

-61 SAEEKLAS
+61 SAEERLAS

-82 LEDKALALLADLKK
+82 LENKALALLVDLKE
-96 EVMERGVM
+96 EVRERGVM

-109 VIFNQAANV
+109 VIFNRAAEV
-118 ASQLTELTEENYTTI
+118 ALQLTELTEENYPTI
-133 EAAIKETILSGSNTH
+133 EAAIKKTISEGSNTH

-158 DDDTAVEPHRKH
+158 DGDTAVEPHRKH

-178 TYQFCKGDDH
+178 TYQFCKEDDH

-195 FGGSLISNYGNQR
+195 FDGSLNSDGPNQC
-208 GTLSELDVQYGYREE
+208 GTLSELNVQYEGAE
-223 EAGTFIPK
+223 TSIPK
-231 GCINDWMSDI
+231 GSINDWMSDI
-241 AGRMG
+241 ARRME
-246 TDNDNENWDY
+246 TDNDNEDWDY
-256 EYTGQAQTDKSKLL
+256 QYTGQAPTDDSKLL
-270 QKKENVSNVEKA
+270 QNKENVSNVEKA
-282 LYLTEST
+282 LHLTEST

-295 SGYQCHAVLAK
+295 SGYQCHAVLAR
-306 ETRQWGTDFMNR
+306 EIRQWGTAFMNR
-318 LAGGRAVDFDS
+318 LAGGRAVDFNS

-344 ADTVGQSFDLVP
+344 ADTVGKSFDLVP
-356 GTFRLTVGG
+356 GTFCLTVGV
-365 QGLQYM
+365 QELQYK
-371 QDMQDENVTYFGGD
+371 QDGNVTYFGGD
-385 RNESNYRFKIEYNG
+385 QNESNYRFKIEYDG
-399 AADSFTWTIN
+399 AADSFTWEIN

-450 TPVDVSKALY
+450 THVDVSKALY

-470 ATVGG
+470 ATD
-475 QGEALEFPKPSVSY
+475 GERGEDLEFPKPSVSY

-519 AEVAALSL
+519 VEVAALSL

>member
-19 VVAWGAVPTDGEVT
+19 VVAWGTVPTDGEVT

-61 SAEEKLAS
+61 SAEERLAS

-82 LEDKALALLADLKK
+82 LEDKALALLADLEE
-96 EVMERGVM
+96 EVRERGVM

-118 ASQLTELTEENYTTI
+118 AFPLTELTEENYATI
-133 EAAIKETILSGSNTH
+133 ADAIRETISNGSNTH

-158 DDDTAVEPHRKH
+158 DGDTAVEPHRKH

-178 TYQFCKGDDH
+178 TYQFCKEDDH

-195 FGGSLISNYGNQR
+195 FDGSLNSDGPNQC
-208 GTLSELDVQYGYREE
+208 GTLSELNVQYEGVE
-223 EAGTFIPK
+223 TSIPK
-231 GCINDWMSDI
+231 GSIDNWMSDI
-241 AGRMG
+241 AGRME
-246 TDNDNENWDY
+246 TDNDNEDWDY
-256 EYTGQAQTDKSKLL
+256 PYTGQAPTDNSKLL
-270 QKKENVSNVEKA
+270 KNKENVSNVEKA
-282 LYLTEST
+282 LHLTEST

-295 SGYQCHAVLAK
+295 SGYQCHAVLAR
-306 ETRQWGTDFMNR
+306 ETRQWGTAFMNR
-318 LAGGRAVDFDS
+318 LAGGKAVDFNS

-344 ADTVGQSFDLVP
+344 ADTVGKSFDLVP

-365 QGLQYM
+365 QELQYK
-371 QDMQDENVTYFGGD
+371 QDGNVTYFGGD
-385 RNESNYRFKIEYNG
+385 LNENNYRFKIEYNG
-399 AADSFTWTIN
+399 AADSFTWKIN
-409 EPVSNFAPVKLSY
+409 ESVSNFAPVKLSY

-436 VMDLNGDGYVDDTT
+436 VMDLNGDGYVDDTI
-450 TPVDVSKALY
+450 TPVDESKALY

-470 ATVGG
+470 ATDGEP
-475 QGEALEFPKPSVSY
+475 GEALEFPKPSVSY

>member
-1 MRRISCFLL
+1 MGKEEKMRRISCFLL
-10 MLTLLLTTA
+10 MLTLLLTTV

-82 LEDKALALLADLKK
+82 LEDKALALLADLKE
-96 EVMERGVM
+96 EVRERGVM

-118 ASQLTELTEENYTTI
+118 AFQLTELTEGNYATI
-133 EAAIKETILSGSNTH
+133 EAAIRETISNGSNTH

-158 DDDTAVEPHRKH
+158 DGDTAVEPHRKH

-178 TYQFCKGDDH
+178 TYQFCKEDDH

-195 FGGSLISNYGNQR
+195 FDDSLNSDGLNQC
-208 GTLSELDVQYGYREE
+208 GTLSELNVQYEGAE
-223 EAGTFIPK
+223 TSIPK
-231 GCINDWMSDI
+231 GSINDWMSDI
-241 AGRMG
+241 ARRME
-246 TDNDNENWDY
+246 TDNDNEDWDY
-256 EYTGQAQTDKSKLL
+256 QYTGQAPTDDSKLL
-270 QKKENVSNVEKA
+270 QNKENVSNVEKA
-282 LYLTEST
+282 LHLTEST

-295 SGYQCHAVLAK
+295 SGYQCHAVLAR
-306 ETRQWGTDFMNR
+306 EIRQWGTAFMNR
-318 LAGGRAVDFDS
+318 LAGGRAVAFDS
-329 IQHKVLYAVDKGSTV
+329 IQHKVLYAVDKGSAV
-344 ADTVGQSFDLVP
+344 EDTVGKSFDLVP
-356 GTFRLTVGG
+356 GTFCLTVGG
-365 QGLQYM
+365 QELQYE
-371 QDMQDENVTYFGGD
+371 QDGNVTYFGGD
-385 RNESNYRFKIEYNG
+385 QNERNYRFKIEYNG
-399 AADSFTWTIN
+399 AADSFTWEIN

-450 TPVDVSKALY
+450 THIDVSKALY

-470 ATVGG
+470 ATDGE

>member
-1 MRRISCFLL
+1 MGKEEKMRRISCFLL
-10 MLTLLLTTA
+10 MLALLLTTT

-82 LEDKALALLADLKK
+82 LEDKALKLLADLQK
-96 EVMERGVM
+96 EVTNRGVM

-118 ASQLTELTEENYTTI
+118 AFPLTELTEGNYATI
-133 EAAIKETILSGSNTH
+133 ADAIRETISNGSNTH
-148 AGLLAGKKML
+148 AGLLAGKEML

-178 TYQFCKGDDH
+178 TYQFCKEDDY

-195 FGGSLISNYGNQR
+195 FDGSLNSDGPNQC
-208 GTLSELDVQYGYREE
+208 GTLSELNVQYEGAE
-223 EAGTFIPK
+223 TSIPK
-231 GCINDWMSDI
+231 GGINDWMSDI
-241 AGRMG
+241 AGRME

-256 EYTGQAQTDKSKLL
+256 QYTGQAPTENSKLL
-270 QKKENVSNVEKA
+270 KNKENVSNVEKA
-282 LYLTEST
+282 LHLTEST

-295 SGYQCHAVLAK
+295 SGYQCHAVLAR
-306 ETRQWGTDFMNR
+306 EIRQWGTAFMNR
-318 LAGGRAVDFDS
+318 LAGGRAVAFDS

-344 ADTVGQSFDLVP
+344 ADTVGKSFDLVP
-356 GTFRLTVGG
+356 GTFHLTVGE
-365 QGLQYM
+365 QKLQYT
-371 QDMQDENVTYFGGD
+371 QDGNVTYFGGD
-385 RNESNYRFKIEYNG
+385 QNESNYRFKIEYDS
-399 AADSFTWTIN
+399 AADSFTWKIN

-450 TPVDVSKALY
+450 THVDVSKALY

-470 ATVGG
+470 ATDGG

>member
-1 MRRISCFLL
+1 MGKEEKMRRISCFLL
-10 MLTLLLTTA
+10 MLTLLLTTV

-82 LEDKALALLADLKK
+82 LEDKALKLLADLQK
-96 EVMERGVM
+96 EVTNRGVM

-118 ASQLTELTEENYTTI
+118 AFPLTELTEGNYATI
-133 EAAIKETILSGSNTH
+133 ADAIRETISNGSNTH
-148 AGLLAGKKML
+148 AGLLAGKEML

-178 TYQFCKGDDH
+178 TYQFCKEDDY

-195 FGGSLISNYGNQR
+195 FDGSLNSDGPNQC
-208 GTLSELDVQYGYREE
+208 GTLSELNVQYEGAE
-223 EAGTFIPK
+223 TSIPK
-231 GCINDWMSDI
+231 GGINDWMSDI
-241 AGRMG
+241 AGRME

-256 EYTGQAQTDKSKLL
+256 QYTGQAPTENSKLL
-270 QKKENVSNVEKA
+270 KNKENVSNVEKA
-282 LYLTEST
+282 LHLTEST

-295 SGYQCHAVLAK
+295 SGYQCHAVLAR
-306 ETRQWGTDFMNR
+306 EIRQWGTAFMNR
-318 LAGGRAVDFDS
+318 LAGGRAVAFDS

-344 ADTVGQSFDLVP
+344 ADTVGKSFDLVP
-356 GTFRLTVGG
+356 GTFHLTVGG
-365 QGLQYM
+365 QKLQYT
-371 QDMQDENVTYFGGD
+371 QDGNVTYFGGD
-385 RNESNYRFKIEYNG
+385 QNESNYRFKIEYDS
-399 AADSFTWTIN
+399 AADSFTWKIN

-450 TPVDVSKALY
+450 TLVDVSKALY

>member
-1 MRRISCFLL
+1 MGKEEKMRRISCFLL

-19 VVAWGAVPTDGEVT
+19 VVAWGTVPTDGEVT

-61 SAEEKLAS
+61 SAEERLAS

-82 LEDKALALLADLKK
+82 LENKALALLVDLKE
-96 EVMERGVM
+96 EVRERGVM

-109 VIFNQAANV
+109 VIFNRAAEV
-118 ASQLTELTEENYTTI
+118 ALQLTELTEENYPTI
-133 EAAIKETILSGSNTH
+133 EAAIKKTISEGSNTH

-158 DDDTAVEPHRKH
+158 DGDTAVEPHRKH

-178 TYQFCKGDDH
+178 TYQFCKEDDH

-195 FGGSLISNYGNQR
+195 FDGSLNSDGPNQC
-208 GTLSELDVQYGYREE
+208 GTLSELNVQYEGAE
-223 EAGTFIPK
+223 TSIPK
-231 GCINDWMSDI
+231 GSINDWMSDI
-241 AGRMG
+241 ARRME
-246 TDNDNENWDY
+246 TDNDNEDWDY
-256 EYTGQAQTDKSKLL
+256 QYTGQAPTDDSKLL
-270 QKKENVSNVEKA
+270 QNKENVSNVEKA
-282 LYLTEST
+282 LHLTEST

-318 LAGGRAVDFDS
+318 LAGGKAVDFNS

-344 ADTVGQSFDLVP
+344 ADTVGKSFDLVP

-365 QGLQYM
+365 QELQYK
-371 QDMQDENVTYFGGD
+371 QDGNVTYFGGD
-385 RNESNYRFKIEYNG
+385 LNENNYRFKIEYDG
-399 AADSFTWTIN
+399 AADSFTWKIN

-450 TPVDVSKALY
+450 THVDVSKALY

-470 ATVGG
+470 ATDGG

>member
-1 MRRISCFLL
+1 MGKEEKMRRISCFLL
-10 MLTLLLTTA
+10 MLTLLLTTV

-82 LEDKALALLADLKK
+82 LEDKALALLADLKE
-96 EVMERGVM
+96 EVRERGVM

-109 VIFNQAANV
+109 VIFNRAAEV
-118 ASQLTELTEENYTTI
+118 ALQLTELTEENYPTI
-133 EAAIKETILSGSNTH
+133 EAAIKKTISEGSNTH

-158 DDDTAVEPHRKH
+158 DGDTAVEPHRKH

-178 TYQFCKGDDH
+178 TYQFCKEDDH

-195 FGGSLISNYGNQR
+195 FDGSLNSDGPNQC
-208 GTLSELDVQYGYREE
+208 GTLSELNVQYEGAE
-223 EAGTFIPK
+223 TSIPK
-231 GCINDWMSDI
+231 GSINDWMSDI
-241 AGRMG
+241 ARRME
-246 TDNDNENWDY
+246 TDNDNEDWDY
-256 EYTGQAQTDKSKLL
+256 QYTGQAPTDDSKLL
-270 QKKENVSNVEKA
+270 QNKENVSNVEKA
-282 LYLTEST
+282 LHLTEST

-295 SGYQCHAVLAK
+295 SGYQCHAVLAR
-306 ETRQWGTDFMNR
+306 EIRQWGTAFMNR
-318 LAGGRAVDFDS
+318 LAGGRAVDFNS
-329 IQHKVLYAVDKGSTV
+329 IQHKVLYAVDKGSAV
-344 ADTVGQSFDLVP
+344 ADTVGKSFDLVP
-356 GTFRLTVGG
+356 GTFCLTVGG
-365 QGLQYM
+365 QKLQYE
-371 QDMQDENVTYFGGD
+371 QDGNVTYFGGD
-385 RNESNYRFKIEYNG
+385 QNERNYRFKIEYNG
-399 AADSFTWTIN
+399 AADSFTWEIN

-450 TPVDVSKALY
+450 THVDVSKALY

-470 ATVGG
+470 ATDGE

-527 AGAVKLCGRRGRR
+527 AGAVKLCRRRGRR

>member
-1 MRRISCFLL
+1 MGKEEKMRRISCFLL

-19 VVAWGAVPTDGEVT
+19 VVAWGTVPTDGEVT

-82 LEDKALALLADLKK
+82 LEDKALKLLADLQK
-96 EVMERGVM
+96 EVTNRGVM

-109 VIFNQAANV
+109 VIFNQAADV
-118 ASQLTELTEENYTTI
+118 AFPLTELTEGNYTTI
-133 EAAIKETILSGSNTH
+133 EAAIKKTISSGSNTH

-158 DDDTAVEPHRKH
+158 DGDTAVEPHRKH

-178 TYQFCKGDDH
+178 TYQFCKEDDH

-195 FGGSLISNYGNQR
+195 FDGSLNSDGPNQC
-208 GTLSELDVQYGYREE
+208 GTLSELNVQYEGVE
-223 EAGTFIPK
+223 TSIPK
-231 GCINDWMSDI
+231 GSIDNWMSDI
-241 AGRMG
+241 AGRME
-246 TDNDNENWDY
+246 TDNDNEDWDY
-256 EYTGQAQTDKSKLL
+256 QYTGQAPTENSKLL
-270 QKKENVSNVEKA
+270 QNKENVSNVEKA
-282 LYLTEST
+282 LHLTEST

-295 SGYQCHAVLAK
+295 SGYQCHAVLAR
-306 ETRQWGTDFMNR
+306 EIRQWGTAFMNR
-318 LAGGRAVDFDS
+318 LAGGRAVAFDS
-329 IQHKVLYAVDKGSTV
+329 IQHKVLYAVDKGSAV
-344 ADTVGQSFDLVP
+344 EDTVGKSFDLVP
-356 GTFRLTVGG
+356 GTFCLTVGG
-365 QGLQYM
+365 QKLQYK
-371 QDMQDENVTYFGGD
+371 QDRNVTYFGGD
-385 RNESNYRFKIEYNG
+385 QNERNYRFKIEYDG
-399 AADSFTWTIN
+399 AADSFTWEIN

-450 TPVDVSKALY
+450 TLVDVSKALY

-470 ATVGG
+470 ATDGE
-475 QGEALEFPKPSVSY
+475 QGEALEFPRPSVSY
-489 TAAAYYYSEPPAPVK
+489 TAAAYYYSEPPVPVK

>member
-1 MRRISCFLL
+1 MGKEEKMRRISCFLL
-10 MLTLLLTTA
+10 MLTLLLTTT
-19 VVAWGAVPTDGEVT
+19 VVAWGTVPTDGEVT
-33 PSLVNVSRSKTATVL
+33 PGLVNVSRSKTATVL

-82 LEDKALALLADLKK
+82 LEDKALKLLADLQK

-109 VIFNQAANV
+109 VIFNREANV
-118 ASQLTELTEENYTTI
+118 AFPLTELTEGNYDTI
-133 EAAIKETILSGSNTH
+133 AAAIRKTISSGSNTH

-178 TYQFCKGDDH
+178 TYQFCKEDDH

-195 FGGSLISNYGNQR
+195 FDGSLNSDGRNQC
-208 GTLSELDVQYGYREE
+208 GTLSELNVQYEGVE
-223 EAGTFIPK
+223 TSIPK
-231 GCINDWMSDI
+231 GSINDWMSDI

-246 TDNDNENWDY
+246 TDKDNEDWDY
-256 EYTGQAQTDKSKLL
+256 QYTGQAPTENSKLL
-270 QKKENVSNVEKA
+270 KNKENVSNVEKA
-282 LYLTEST
+282 LHLTEST

-295 SGYQCHAVLAK
+295 SGYQCHAVLAR
-306 ETRQWGTDFMNR
+306 EIRQWGTAFMNR
-318 LAGGRAVDFDS
+318 LAGGRAVAFDS
-329 IQHKVLYAVDKGSTV
+329 IQHKVLYAVDKGSAV
-344 ADTVGQSFDLVP
+344 ADTVGKSFDLVP
-356 GTFRLTVGG
+356 GTFCLTVGG
-365 QGLQYM
+365 QELQYK
-371 QDMQDENVTYFGGD
+371 QDGNVTYFGGD
-385 RNESNYRFKIEYNG
+385 QNESNCRFKIEYDG
-399 AADSFTWTIN
+399 AADSFTWKIN

-450 TPVDVSKALY
+450 THVDVSKALY

-470 ATVGG
+470 ATDGG

>member
-1 MRRISCFLL
+1 MGKEEKMRRISCFLL

-19 VVAWGAVPTDGEVT
+19 VVAWGTVPTDGEVT

-82 LEDKALALLADLKK
+82 LEDKALELLTDLKK
-96 EVMERGVM
+96 EVRERGVM

-118 ASQLTELTEENYTTI
+118 AFPLTELTEGNYATI
-133 EAAIKETILSGSNTH
+133 ADAIRETISNGSNTH

-158 DDDTAVEPHRKH
+158 DGDTAVEPHRKH

-178 TYQFCKGDDH
+178 TYQFCKEDDH

-195 FGGSLISNYGNQR
+195 FDGSLNSDGPNQC
-208 GTLSELDVQYGYREE
+208 GTLSELNVQYEGVE
-223 EAGTFIPK
+223 TSIPK
-231 GCINDWMSDI
+231 GSIDNWMSDI
-241 AGRMG
+241 AGRME
-246 TDNDNENWDY
+246 TDNDNEDWDY
-256 EYTGQAQTDKSKLL
+256 QYTGQAPTDNSKLL
-270 QKKENVSNVEKA
+270 KNKENVSNVEKA
-282 LYLTEST
+282 LHLTEST

-295 SGYQCHAVLAK
+295 SGYQCHAVLAR
-306 ETRQWGTDFMNR
+306 EIRQWGTAFMNR
-318 LAGGRAVDFDS
+318 LAGGRAVAFDS
-329 IQHKVLYAVDKGSTV
+329 IQHKVLYAVDKGSAV
-344 ADTVGQSFDLVP
+344 ADTVGKSFDLVP
-356 GTFRLTVGG
+356 GTFCLTVGG
-365 QGLQYM
+365 QELQYK
-371 QDMQDENVTYFGGD
+371 QDGNVTYFGGD

-399 AADSFTWTIN
+399 AADSFTWKIN

-450 TPVDVSKALY
+450 TLVDVSKALY

-470 ATVGG
+470 ATDGG

>member
-96 EVMERGVM
+96 EVTERGVM

-109 VIFNQAANV
+109 VIFNRAADV
-118 ASQLTELTEENYTTI
+118 AFPLTELTEGNYTTI
-133 EAAIKETILSGSNTH
+133 EAAIRKTISSGSNTH
-148 AGLLAGKKML
+148 AGLLAGKTML
-158 DDDTAVEPHRKH
+158 DADTAVEPHRKH

-188 TTPYTRS
+188 TIPYTRS
-195 FGGSLISNYGNQR
+195 FDGRLISSGVNQR
-208 GTLSELDVQYGYREE
+208 GALSELNVQYGFSDE
-223 EAGTFIPK
+223 EAKTFIPK
-231 GCINDWMSDI
+231 DSIDNWMSDI
-241 AGRMG
+241 VRRVG

-256 EYTGQAQTDKSKLL
+256 LYTGKAPTDDSKLL
-270 QKKENVSNVEKA
+270 QSEENVSNVEKA
-282 LYLTEST
+282 LHLTEST

-295 SGYQCHAVLAK
+295 RGYQCHAVLAR
-306 ETRQWGTDFMNR
+306 ETRQWGTAFMNR
-318 LAGGRAVDFDS
+318 LAGGRAVDFNS
-329 IQHKVLYAVDKGSTV
+329 IQHKVLYAVDKGSAV
-344 ADTVGQSFDLVP
+344 ADTAGKSFDLVP
-356 GTFRLTVGG
+356 GTFCLTVGG
-365 QGLQYM
+365 QELQYK
-371 QDMQDENVTYFGGD
+371 QDGNVTYFGGD
-385 RNESNYRFKIEYNG
+385 QNERNYRFKIEYDG
-399 AADSFTWTIN
+399 AADSFTWKIN

-460 TNESAILTPV
+460 TNEGAILTPV
-470 ATVGG
+470 ATDGE

-489 TAAAYYYSEPPAPVK
+489 TAAAYYYSEPPAPVT

-527 AGAVKLCGRRGRR
+527 AGAVKLGGRRGRR

>member
-1 MRRISCFLL
+1 MGKEEKMRRISCFLL

-19 VVAWGAVPTDGEVT
+19 VVAWGTVPTDGEVT
-33 PSLVNVSRSKTATVL
+33 PGLVNVSRSKTATVL

-82 LEDKALALLADLKK
+82 LEDKALELLTDLKK
-96 EVMERGVM
+96 EVTERGVM

-109 VIFNQAANV
+109 VIFNQAADV
-118 ASQLTELTEENYTTI
+118 AFPLTELTEGNYTTI
-133 EAAIKETILSGSNTH
+133 EAAIKKTISSGSNTH

-158 DDDTAVEPHRKH
+158 DGDTEVEPHRKH

-178 TYQFCKGDDH
+178 TYQFCKEDDH

-195 FGGSLISNYGNQR
+195 FDGSLNSDGPNQC
-208 GTLSELDVQYGYREE
+208 GTLSELNVQYEGVE
-223 EAGTFIPK
+223 TSIPK
-231 GCINDWMSDI
+231 GSIDNWMSDI
-241 AGRMG
+241 AGRME
-246 TDNDNENWDY
+246 TDNDNEDWDY
-256 EYTGQAQTDKSKLL
+256 QYTGQAPTENSKLL
-270 QKKENVSNVEKA
+270 QNKENVSNVEKA
-282 LYLTEST
+282 LHLTEST

-295 SGYQCHAVLAK
+295 SGYQCHAVLAR
-306 ETRQWGTDFMNR
+306 EIRQWGTAFMNR
-318 LAGGRAVDFDS
+318 LAGGRAVAFDS
-329 IQHKVLYAVDKGSTV
+329 IQHKVLYAVDKGSAV
-344 ADTVGQSFDLVP
+344 EDTVGKSFDLVP
-356 GTFRLTVGG
+356 GTFCLTVGG
-365 QGLQYM
+365 QKLQYK
-371 QDMQDENVTYFGGD
+371 QDRNVTYFGGD
-385 RNESNYRFKIEYNG
+385 QNERNYRFKIEYDG
-399 AADSFTWTIN
+399 AADSFTWEIN

-450 TPVDVSKALY
+450 THVDVSKALY

-470 ATVGG
+470 ATDGG